1 MVLCGFHFLEVVTS
15 LWQLGIY
22 QNAAIFLVGDGEN
35 VKQRILFDF
44 LCENLQDAAM
54 RCLDLL
60 CRIQSEFYDL
70 SRLRRFILARLE
82 SRFEDFRQIKLRRK
96 VLVLKG
102 MQIPHQR
109 RELILVFQLY
119 ELLFAV
125 I

>member
-1 MVLCGFHFLEVVTS
+1 
-15 LWQLGIY
+15 
-22 QNAAIFLVGDGEN
+22 
-35 VKQRILFDF
+35 
-44 LCENLQDAAM
+44 M
-54 RCLDLL
+54 RCFDLL
-60 CRIQSEFYDL
+60 CRIQSEFHDL

-102 MQIPHQR
+102 IQIPHQR